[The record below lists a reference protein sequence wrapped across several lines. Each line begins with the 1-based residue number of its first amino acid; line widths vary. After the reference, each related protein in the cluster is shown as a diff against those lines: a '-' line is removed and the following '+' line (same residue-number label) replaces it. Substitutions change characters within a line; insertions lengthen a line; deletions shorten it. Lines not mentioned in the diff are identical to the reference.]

1 MVKSNPKSNY
11 ISVCDEVC
19 VFNETAS
26 SSASAKCQ
34 LPELSTIYSNEQ
46 FYIATETEDL
56 DSGVYFGTASDVSLA
71 FDGVMTNTPSD
82 SSSTCSLGMQFKENH
97 VGMISQVKW
106 YMRDISTSEKAKLV
120 DITQF

>member
-1 MVKSNPKSNY
+1 
-11 ISVCDEVC
+11 
-19 VFNETAS
+19 
-26 SSASAKCQ
+26 
-34 LPELSTIYSNEQ
+34 
-46 FYIATETEDL
+46 
-56 DSGVYFGTASDVSLA
+56 VYFGTASDVSLA

-82 SSSTCSLGMQFKENH
+82 SSSTCSLGMQFKESH